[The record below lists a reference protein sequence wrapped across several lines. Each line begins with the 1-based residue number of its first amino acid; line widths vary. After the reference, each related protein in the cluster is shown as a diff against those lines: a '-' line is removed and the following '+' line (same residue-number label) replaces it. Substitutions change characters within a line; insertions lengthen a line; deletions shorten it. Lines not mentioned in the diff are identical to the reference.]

1 MKIDIAKFEELLQ
14 LVNPLI
20 KKKDKVM
27 REATS
32 TQQRLLSITLH
43 YLATGNTFKDLKLNS
58 AISTQALGIIVM
70 ETCLGTS
77 PYTWLAI
84 EHNS

>member
-1 MKIDIAKFEELLQ
+1 MYTNERLLKDLTIAEENDFKNDFNYMKIDITKFEELLQ

-32 TQQRLLSITLH
+32 T
-43 YLATGNTFKDLKLNS
+43 
-58 AISTQALGIIVM
+58 
-70 ETCLGTS
+70 
-77 PYTWLAI
+77 
-84 EHNS
+84 